1 MSSSVSKRSSLW
13 FLAITLLSFLA
24 ASTAPTPLYHLYQ
37 DHLQFSAAT
46 LTLIFGVYAL
56 SLLAALLT
64 VGSLSDYLGRKPV
77 IFTAVLLNMLAM
89 LLFINADSVTW
100 LISARVLQ
108 GFATGMAT
116 AALGAA
122 LLDTDRQQGP
132 LVNSVAPLLGMAV
145 GAMGCGLLAEFAPLP
160 LQLTF
165 WVLLALF
172 GLQALYVWR
181 LPESVSAQSGA
192 LASLRPTLHVPV
204 QARRA
209 LWRVLPIN
217 TATWAL
223 GGFYASLAPSLVR
236 TATGSTSNLIGGAT
250 VAVLTVTGALMIY
263 TLRSRAADKV
273 LWIGTSTLPVG
284 VALILLAVHS
294 ASLPLFFIGTLV
306 AGGGLRVRRQFSR
319 VVAQCGAT
327 GVAPRARRLD
337 VCVLRAQLPGVL
349 PAVVA
354 GGESDAGLWSGG
366 NDRCLR
372 RHADL
377 PGRRCLVGADA
388 KAHHPGLQRH
398 RSAIKNAAP

>member
-1 MSSSVSKRSSLW
+1 MSSSISNRSSLW

-37 DHLQFSAAT
+37 EHLQFSAAT
-46 LTLIFGVYAL
+46 LTLIFGVYAI

-77 IFTAVLLNMLAM
+77 IFTAVALNMLAM
-89 LLFINADSVTW
+89 LLFINADSVAW

-132 LVNSVAPLLGMAV
+132 LVNSVAPLLGMAA

-165 WVLLALF
+165 WVLLAMF

-181 LPESVSAQSGA
+181 LPESVSAQRGA
-192 LASLRPTLHVPV
+192 LASLRPTLHVPT

-209 LWRVLPIN
+209 LWLVLPIN
-217 TATWAL
+217 TAAWAL

-263 TLRSRAADKV
+263 TLRSRPADKV
-273 LWIGTSTLPVG
+273 LRVGASILPVG

-294 ASLPLFFIGTLV
+294 ASLSLFFIGTLV
-306 AGGGLRVRRQFSR
+306 AGCGFGASFLGALRS
-319 VVAQCGAT
+319 VVPLA
-327 GVAPRARRLD
+327 
-337 VCVLRAQLPGVL
+337 LPH
-349 PAVVA
+349 
-354 GGESDAGLWSGG
+354 ERAGLMSAFYVLSYLAFCLPSLLAG
-366 NDRCLR
+366 NLTRAFGLVTTTDGYGAVLIIL
-372 RHADL
+372 AVSAL
-377 PGRRCLVGADA
+377 PVLMRQQPAKVCGADA
-388 KAHHPGLQRH
+388 R
-398 RSAIKNAAP
+398 